1 MIEENKEILV
11 VASKIKSYIKTVGD
25 MKCSSKFIE
34 VLSQKVREVCDE
46 AVKHARSDDRKT
58 VLDKDL

>member
-1 MIEENKEILV
+1 MIDENKEILV

-25 MKCSSKFIE
+25 MKCSSRFIE
-34 VLSQKVREVCDE
+34 ILSEKVREICDE
-46 AVKHARSDDRKT
+46 AVSNARSEQRKT